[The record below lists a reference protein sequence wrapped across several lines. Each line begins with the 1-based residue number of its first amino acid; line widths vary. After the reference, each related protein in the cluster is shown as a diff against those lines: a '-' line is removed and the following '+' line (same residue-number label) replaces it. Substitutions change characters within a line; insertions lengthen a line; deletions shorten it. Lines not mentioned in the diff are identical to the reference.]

1 MVLVDIICTYSN
13 TFFPKVNI
21 NIITAASFAATIIIT
36 TTTTTIIIIIIIIC
50 AFTIA
55 RYKIF
60 YFIDDSML

>member
-1 MVLVDIICTYSN
+1 MFKNARNNYKII
-13 TFFPKVNI
+13 
-21 NIITAASFAATIIIT
+21 
-36 TTTTTIIIIIIIIC
+36 IIIIIIIIC